1 MKRNKIAMLLA
12 MALTVT
18 QSVVVPVAAEEL
30 TADVEQEVEMS
41 QDDADAEA
49 AVESEG
55 AASEDAEV
63 NIQEDEFSVGD
74 GEDAEIQEEAEE
86 TQNVD
91 FIRFWLG
98 FFRGRH
104 RNLGKMRNPADGFS
118 CGHGGSHRGG
128 VAFFLDYGV
137 FSRVPRGHPGSGRQ
151 NLGVFGALRPGHR
164 RVLAVL
170 FPGAAAGGH
179 QQGGSH

>member
-18 QSVVVPVAAEEL
+18 QSVAVPVAAEEL
-30 TADVEQEVEMS
+30 TADAGQEVEMS

-91 FIRFWLG
+91 FTAGDESTEAVGEEESKYSLMYDFMDGHTGNGTMLPNSQMTISTSVYHSDEDGDETISEAYKLELKPMEDDWDYT
-98 FFRGRH
+98 
-104 RNLGKMRNPADGFS
+104 GKVDVSVDDNNIVINS
-118 CGHGGSHRGG
+118 HG
-128 VAFFLDYGV
+128 
-137 FSRVPRGHPGSGRQ
+137 
-151 NLGVFGALRPGHR
+151 
-164 RVLAVL
+164 
-170 FPGAAAGGH
+170 
-179 QQGGSH
+179 

>member
-63 NIQEDEFSVGD
+63 NIQEDEFSVRD
-74 GEDAEIQEEAEE
+74 GAGCRNPGRSGRNAECPMLQLRRLSAIDA
-86 TQNVD
+86 
-91 FIRFWLG
+91 G
-98 FFRGRH
+98 RGRRIQSMSLMYDFMDGH
-104 RNLGKMRNPADGFS
+104 TGNGTMLPNSQMTISTMRGCIQMKMTGMSNFRSIQIKTSTN
-118 CGHGGSHRGG
+118 
-128 VAFFLDYGV
+128 
-137 FSRVPRGHPGSGRQ
+137 GR
-151 NLGVFGALRPGHR
+151 
-164 RVLAVL
+164 
-170 FPGAAAGGH
+170 
-179 QQGGSH
+179 